1 MKFNGEGDVVE
12 WLEEVDRFVQMFQW
26 KGMDVYE
33 FMVLNMTGVA
43 KDFALHGM
51 KVDEGI
57 TKEQLFENVEKRF
70 RWVNNGEEEEEEEGI
85 EGLEANREICRL

>member
-1 MKFNGEGDVVE
+1 MRKKQRRKYQAPSGVNACMKFNGEGDVVE

-43 KDFALHGM
+43 KDFALRGIQ
-51 KVDEGI
+51 VDEGI
-57 TKEQLFENVEKRF
+57 TKEQLFENVEK
-70 RWVNNGEEEEEEEGI
+70 
-85 EGLEANREICRL
+85 